1 VLQHFVESA
10 GWRPTHIGVGL
21 FCVATLLPL
30 SLAFRRQPAEKHVPA
45 PLSVETQPRPVSPA
59 LVQGLLIVAG
69 FACCVAMSMPQVHIV
84 AYCGDLGYGVA
95 RGTEMLSIM
104 LGLGIVSRVG
114 SGFLADRI
122 GGLPTVI
129 VGSAGQALSLLLYLF
144 FDGLSSLYVIS
155 AIFGLVQGGIIPSY
169 AIVVREH
176 FPAREAGSRVGIV
189 IMATIVG
196 MAFGG
201 WVSGAI
207 FDLTGSYRAAF
218 LNGVAWNVLNL
229 MVVLWLLQRTRAEP
243 RAARA
248 ALAERA

>member
-1 VLQHFVESA
+1 MSPVALQVL
-10 GWRPTHIGVGL
+10 
-21 FCVATLLPL
+21 L
-30 SLAFRRQPAEKHVPA
+30 S
-45 PLSVETQPRPVSPA
+45 
-59 LVQGLLIVAG
+59 IAG

-122 GGLPTVI
+122 GGLATVL
-129 VGSAGQALSLLLYLF
+129 VGSGLQALSLALYLF
-144 FDGLSSLYVIS
+144 FDGLASLYVIS

-169 AIVVREH
+169 AIVIREV
-176 FPAREAGSRVGIV
+176 FPAREAGSRVGVV
-189 IMATIVG
+189 IMATIFG

-201 WVSGAI
+201 WISGAI

-218 LNGVAWNVLNL
+218 LHGIAWNVANFAI
-229 MVVLWLLQRTRAEP
+229 VWWLLRRSGTGERREQARPLRE
-243 RAARA
+243 AAGA
-248 ALAERA
+248 AM